1 MDQLTAYKILG
12 LVAGAT
18 PEEIKEAYAVLS
30 KEYHPEEHP
39 EEFQR
44 IHEAYTTLTRRR
56 RVRTAEPAY
65 SEWDERENEPRQ
77 PVTERQDFNFKE
89 AEVEEPVRE
98 KQPVVETPTF
108 NFEEVEIE
116 EEQPEYDFERIHS
129 EHTKQETPTYSFEE
143 AMEKAKLEEAVRLH
157 ELALEAAAEL
167 KVLVSPKYKSN
178 TKAYKTFFEDKKY
191 EAIIRRADFL
201 EKLCDVLEN
210 SKLSKQVYNY
220 IIEFYRLRGRNP
232 GELSQVGLRLYN
244 ILDAK
249 VGMKQSNPAVYGG
262 VAAVFVSC
270 IHLLKP
276 LVRQSEILSGIV
288 IAVAL
293 VFLFVWIFKKVKEK
307 HSILLE
313 QIVVSLGIALSQFIV
328 IMFDLYGTLFGS
340 IDDGNTVAALIFLA
354 AIAWFIVVLCIIII
368 KAVIGLLSYK

>member
-56 RVRTAEPAY
+56 RTRSAEPTY
-65 SEWDERENEPRQ
+65 SEWDEQREKPIQQLE
-77 PVTERQDFNFKE
+77 
-89 AEVEEPVRE
+89 EEPVSE
-98 KQPVVETPTF
+98 KQPK
-108 NFEEVEIE
+108 
-116 EEQPEYDFERIHS
+116 YDFEHIQS
-129 EHTKQETPTYSFEE
+129 EHATQEAPTYSFEE
-143 AMEKAKLEEAVRLH
+143 AMKRAQMEEAVSLH